1 MILICHHSKKDK
13 VKIEVKSLTPVHFSE
28 DIGYWKLGVIGYSQ
42 EKDTLIGGMVYEK
55 DENLLGYVSAG
66 DIIDVEIKETR
77 SGNTFKINIYPV
89 KQKKNKIVNNIED
102 PF

>member
-1 MILICHHSKKDK
+1 
-13 VKIEVKSLTPVHFSE
+13 
-28 DIGYWKLGVIGYSQ
+28 
-42 EKDTLIGGMVYEK
+42 
-55 DENLLGYVSAG
+55 LGYVSAG